1 MSNSRGSIRYPLLGL
16 LALSMGVAGV
26 GLTFASYQ
34 KVFADTDKVILDEGA
49 GGAVPYLPLN
59 ELRRMRTKHINGEYK
74 VMCRPRMAVTPLY
87 ISANTN
93 R

>member
-34 KVFADTDKVILDEGA
+34 KVFADTVMVEVRLERAEEQLDRQGQIKAPQVQGDE
-49 GGAVPYLPLN
+49 
-59 ELRRMRTKHINGEYK
+59 
-74 VMCRPRMAVTPLY
+74 VMLLGKA
-87 ISANTN
+87 S
-93 R
+93 